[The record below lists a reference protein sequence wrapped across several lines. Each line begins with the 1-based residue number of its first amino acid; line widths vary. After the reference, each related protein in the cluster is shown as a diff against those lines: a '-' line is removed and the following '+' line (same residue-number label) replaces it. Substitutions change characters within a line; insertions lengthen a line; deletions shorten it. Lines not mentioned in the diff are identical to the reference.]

1 MKNIKFILSILIF
14 FISGVPK
21 ASAELEMSNYNNVF
35 YFNGKF
41 DNYAADVVKSHCK
54 SKNLNTFF
62 VRSKDKKIFD
72 VQVKLFKK
80 NKWRVFCAKTFE
92 EAEKLFNTVLLDKS
106 FKSNI
111 LKVDRSQIELRYWKT
126 RAEPIPKKQETEIIN
141 NESGNSEINIIFI
154 IFGLFGLGILIF
166 ILTKNK
172 NSKNTVI
179 KKVKEK
185 NLQKNKINDQ
195 SKANTSKEDLI
206 NEWKAKREKFK

>member
-1 MKNIKFILSILIF
+1 MKNIKFVLFILIF
-14 FISGVPK
+14 FISGDLK
-21 ASAELEMSNYNNVF
+21 ALAELEMSNYNNVF

-54 SKNLNTFF
+54 SKNLNTFYA
-62 VRSKDKKIFD
+62 RSKDKKIWD

-92 EAEKLFNTVLLDKS
+92 EAEKLFNKVLLDQS

-111 LKVDRSQIELRYWKT
+111 LKVDRSQIEFRYWKT
-126 RAEPIPKKQETEIIN
+126 RAEETEIIN

-154 IFGLFGLGILIF
+154 IFGLFGFGVLIF

-206 NEWKAKREKFK
+206 NEWKAKREKLK